1 MSRLWFSMMAASTS
15 DLGRPSEAHKRL
27 VQCIFLILLQ
37 SQAVPAHHSFAT
49 HYRYDEQV
57 EISGVIIEFQLRNPH
72 SFMHLEVSLENGET
86 EMWEVEANSVVL
98 LRRADI
104 TTDTFRVGDRVT
116 ITGMRSLDP
125 ERRLMFGKVGETES
139 GEVYYFIRP
148 DWDKPAAP
156 ITLVRGAAE
165 SLDVYQLEGVWR
177 RVIREGEIMNLLGE
191 SPLPLNDEG
200 VRARANYNPLESK
213 YKDCVPIDIPSLFYI
228 PYLLEIDAEDENIR
242 FHNEYF
248 NILRQFTPDGNPRR
262 AHTTEQYG
270 VSNARVEGDK
280 LIIETTSFPA
290 SQAGLGG
297 DFDPLGKGKHVPSS
311 EGKHLAEV
319 YRLLNNNEILEV
331 SLVLTDPEYLTEPFE
346 TTLIWTRAPEG
357 SELIEFEC
365 DLDIARR
372 STSNAVPD
380 Q

>member
-1 MSRLWFSMMAASTS
+1 VAASTS
-15 DLGRPSEAHKRL
+15 DLARPSEAHKRL
-27 VQCIFLILLQ
+27 AQCIFLLLLQ
-37 SQAVPAHHSFAT
+37 SQVVHAHHSFAT

-57 EISGVIIEFQLRNPH
+57 EISGVITEFQLANPH
-72 SFMHLEVSLENGET
+72 SFMHLEVSLGNGET
-86 EMWEVEANSVVL
+86 EMWEVEANSVLL
-98 LRRADI
+98 LRRANI
-104 TTDTFRVGDRVT
+104 TTETFRVGDRVT

-125 ERRLMFGKVGETES
+125 ERLLMFGKVGQTES
-139 GEVYYFIRP
+139 GDVYNFIRP

-156 ITLVRGAAE
+156 ITLVRGLAE
-165 SLDVYQLEGVWR
+165 TLDVSRLEGVWR

-200 VRARANYNPLESK
+200 LRARANYNPLESK
-213 YKDCVPIDIPSLFYI
+213 YKDCLPIDIPSLFYI
-228 PYLLEIDAEDENIR
+228 PYLLEIEADDEAIR

-270 VSNARVEGDK
+270 VSNARIEGDE
-280 LIIETTSFPA
+280 LIIETTGFPA

-297 DFDPLGKGKHVPSS
+297 DFDPLGKGKHIPSS
-311 EGKHLAEV
+311 EGKRLAES
-319 YRLLNNNEILEV
+319 YRLMNNNEILEV
-331 SLVLTDPEYLTEPFE
+331 SLVLSDPKYLVEPYE
-346 TTLIWTRAPEG
+346 ATLIWARAPED
-357 SELIEFEC
+357 SELTQFEC

-380 Q
+380 R

>member
-1 MSRLWFSMMAASTS
+1 MMAASTS
-15 DLGRPSEAHKRL
+15 DLARSSEAHKRFAL
-27 VQCIFLILLQ
+27 FILPILLQ
-37 SQAVPAHHSFAT
+37 SQAVHAHHSFAT

-57 EISGVIIEFQLRNPH
+57 EISGVITEFQLANPH
-72 SFMHLEVSLENGET
+72 SFMHVEVSLENSET

-165 SLDVYQLEGVWR
+165 PLDVYQLEGVWR

-228 PYLLEIDAEDENIR
+228 PYLLEIDADDENIR

-270 VSNARVEGDK
+270 VSNARIEGGE

-311 EGKHLAEV
+311 EGKRLTES

-331 SLVLTDPEYLTEPFE
+331 SLVLSDPEYLTKPFE
-346 TTLIWTRAPEG
+346 ANLIWTRAPEG

-380 Q
+380 H

>member
-1 MSRLWFSMMAASTS
+1 MAASTS
-15 DLGRPSEAHKRL
+15 DLVCPSKAHKRL
-27 VQCIFLILLQ
+27 ALFILPILLQ
-37 SQAVPAHHSFAT
+37 SQAAYAHHSFAT

-57 EISGVIIEFQLRNPH
+57 EIAGVIIEFQLANPH

-86 EMWEVEANSVVL
+86 EMWEVEANSALL
-98 LRRADI
+98 LRRANI
-104 TTDTFRVGDRVT
+104 TADTFRVGDRVT

-125 ERRLMFGKVGETES
+125 ERRLIFGKVGETES
-139 GEVYYFIRP
+139 GEVYNFIRP

-156 ITLVRGAAE
+156 ITLVRGVAE
-165 SLDVYQLEGVWR
+165 TLDVSRLEGVWL

-200 VRARANYNPLESK
+200 LRARANYNPLESK
-213 YKDCVPIDIPSLFYI
+213 YKDCLPIDIPSLFYI
-228 PYLLEIDAEDENIR
+228 PYLLEIDADDENIR

-270 VSNARVEGDK
+270 VSSARIEGGE
-280 LIIETTSFPA
+280 LIIETTGFPA

-297 DFDPLGKGKHVPSS
+297 DFDPLGKGKHIPSS
-311 EGKHLAEV
+311 EGKQLTES

-331 SLVLTDPEYLTEPFE
+331 SLVLSDPEYLTEPFE
-346 TTLIWTRAPEG
+346 ATLIWTRAPDD
-357 SELIEFEC
+357 SALTEFEC

-380 Q
+380 R